1 MPNQHSVIATAIN
14 SNGVSP
20 TLFLVS
26 PSIHH
31 CIAAFVEY
39 AHDNDECVSIP
50 AEFIIADNTQ
60 YQQVYSVEYYPSH
73 KLLTIVSY
81 VHGSTYKVRFSAT
94 IKFAQVIAQIDNND
108 TVTHDKYFVQTFANV
123 L

>member
-1 MPNQHSVIATAIN
+1 MSSQHSVIATAIN

-39 AHDNDECVSIP
+39 ANDNDECVSIP
-50 AEFIIADNTQ
+50 AKFVIADNTP
-60 YQQVYSVEYYPSH
+60 YTQVYTVEYYPSH

-81 VHGSTYKVRFSAT
+81 VPGSTYKVRYAAT
-94 IKFAQVIAQIDNND
+94 IKQAQVIAQIDNSD
-108 TVTHDKYFVQTFANV
+108 TVTHDKYFTQTFANV

>member
-1 MPNQHSVIATAIN
+1 MPSQHSVIATAIN

-20 TLFLVS
+20 TLCLVS

-31 CIAAFVEY
+31 CISAFVEY
-39 AHDNDECVSIP
+39 VNENDECVSIP
-50 AEFIIADNTQ
+50 AEFVIADNTPN
-60 YQQVYSVEYYPSH
+60 QQIYTVEYYPSH

-94 IKFAQVIAQIDNND
+94 VKFSQVIAQIDNSE
-108 TVTHDKYFVQTFANV
+108 TVTHDKYFTQTFANV